1 VAAAPVRESAPTL
14 KLYTVRAGD
23 TLYAIALRYRTT
35 VDALLGVNNLAAKA
49 VLQPGLKLR
58 LP

>member
-1 VAAAPVRESAPTL
+1 
-14 KLYTVRAGD
+14 VRAGD
-23 TLYAIALRYRTT
+23 TLFGIAQRYRTG
-35 VDALLGVNNLAAKA
+35 VDTLLNLNRLSANA